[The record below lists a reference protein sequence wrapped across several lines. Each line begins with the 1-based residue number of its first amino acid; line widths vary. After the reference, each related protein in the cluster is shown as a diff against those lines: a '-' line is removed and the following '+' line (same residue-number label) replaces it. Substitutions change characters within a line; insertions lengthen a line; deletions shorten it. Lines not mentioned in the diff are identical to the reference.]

1 MAIIHKEVSV
11 KDNNYI
17 HDIWI
22 CLTIE
27 QYTDDQDQH
36 SSVEVHTIEFQFVT
50 IYQTQQ
56 SIQPAGE
63 RDHHYV

>member
-11 KDNNYI
+11 KDKNYI

-27 QYTDDQDQH
+27 QYTDDQNQH
-36 SSVEVHTIEFQFVT
+36 SSVEAHTTEFQFVT
-50 IYQTQQ
+50 IYQTQ
-56 SIQPAGE
+56 
-63 RDHHYV
+63 